1 MRTNDVILLGSPG
14 TDLAHSAADLRA
26 HLEGGQVYVGSAASD
41 PVTQFGRLPTL
52 PAPWWGDGAT
62 IGLGADPA
70 SAAFGAQRFQAEVP
84 GVSWNPFEDHSHYY
98 NPNSES
104 LRSIALI
111 TTGQGASLDDLGLT
125 APQRV
130 SLPPTSPLGPVGRV
144 LPDPELF
151 RPPGW

>member
-1 MRTNDVILLGSPG
+1 MSKDVSLRPCGAGSGRSRWRRSWLWLTVGIVVVG
-14 TDLAHSAADLRA
+14 TLVFGAIRYGSERHPSAA
-26 HLEGGQVYVGSAASD
+26 
-41 PVTQFGRLPTL
+41 
-52 PAPWWGDGAT
+52 
-62 IGLGADPA
+62 
-70 SAAFGAQRFQAEVP
+70 
-84 GVSWNPFEDHSHYY
+84 
-98 NPNSES
+98 NSES